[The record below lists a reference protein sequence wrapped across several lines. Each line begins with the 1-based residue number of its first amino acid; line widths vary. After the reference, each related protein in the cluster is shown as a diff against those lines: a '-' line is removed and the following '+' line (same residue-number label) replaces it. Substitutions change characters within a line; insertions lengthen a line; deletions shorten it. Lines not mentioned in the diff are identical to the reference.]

1 MPEIVFQTVKIGI
14 ISQQI
19 GIFVPKLFLKFAIF
33 EAVRSVRRAFRRIS
47 HYMKRLMKMAV
58 SACILVISAVS
69 ASAGTAQSD
78 TVSAGVRFAYDVDF
92 EMNFDNR
99 EFDYSHIFPSY
110 TIFGARLTPAV
121 GVSFTQKNGARHRV
135 MIGIDVMKDFGR
147 SPVRASTA
155 STATTASTA
164 SDGVPVDPS
173 EYSDNRRNLD
183 LFDEITIYYMFE
195 RRLGRTDFSL
205 TAGIF
210 PRRFAEGEYSTAFFS
225 DSLRWYD
232 NNLEG
237 LLLKFRRPRSS
248 FEVGCDWMGMAGV
261 DSRERFMI
269 FSAGKGSVS
278 ETVTLGYA
286 AYMYHFAGSANA
298 PGVVDNILVNP
309 YVDFDFT
316 GRTPLQRLHLSVGWL
331 QSLQNDRELVHR
343 YVAPGGA
350 ELIAGIRNWNVGIEN
365 RLFFGGNMMPYYNT
379 IGTGGEKYDNML
391 YMGDPFYRVRDMEGW
406 HLYDRLEV
414 FYAPRI
420 SRFLDLK
427 VAAVLHFSGVYAGW
441 QQMVTLHFNL
451 QELLGR
457 IGEN

>member
-1 MPEIVFQTVKIGI
+1 MKSYLIVCVL
-14 ISQQI
+14 
-19 GIFVPKLFLKFAIF
+19 FVSLAADVFA
-33 EAVRSVRRAFRRIS
+33 ADGRDSRRNRP
-47 HYMKRLMKMAV
+47 
-58 SACILVISAVS
+58 
-69 ASAGTAQSD
+69 
-78 TVSAGVRFAYDVDF
+78 RFAYDVDF

-99 EFDYSHIFPSY
+99 EYDPSSFSESR
-110 TIFGARLTPAV
+110 TIFGARLTPSAGLSLKERSG
-121 GVSFTQKNGARHRV
+121 GVHSL
-135 MIGIDVMKDFGR
+135 MLGIDIMKDFGDSR
-147 SPVRASTA
+147 IPAGIAGEGSDEVSPSL
-155 STATTASTA
+155 
-164 SDGVPVDPS
+164 
-173 EYSDNRRNLD
+173 ENWD
-183 LFDEITIYYMFE
+183 LFHEITIYYRYLF
-195 RRLGRTDFSL
+195 RKGRTDIGI

-210 PRRFAEGEYSTAFFS
+210 PRRFMEGHYSRAFFS
-225 DSLRWYD
+225 DSLKFYD

-237 LLLKFRRPRSS
+237 MLFTFRRPASY
-248 FEVGCDWMGMAGV
+248 FEAGCDWMGMYGT
-261 DSRERFMI
+261 DRRERFMI

-286 AYMYHFAGSANA
+286 AYMYLFAGSANA

-427 VAAVLHFSGVYAGW
+427 VAAVLHFSGGYAGW